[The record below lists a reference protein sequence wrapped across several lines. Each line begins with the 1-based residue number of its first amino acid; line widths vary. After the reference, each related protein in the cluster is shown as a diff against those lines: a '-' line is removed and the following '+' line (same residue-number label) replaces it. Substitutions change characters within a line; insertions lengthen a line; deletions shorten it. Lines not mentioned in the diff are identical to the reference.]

1 MTMGNERKSRVRLA
15 GVALV
20 VLGLALVALSVLADY
35 IGIGAGPMAFGY
47 RQFIGLVI
55 GLSMLVV
62 GVALALFPNGTA
74 QP

>member
-1 MTMGNERKSRVRLA
+1 MTMRNQRNPRVRLA

-20 VLGLALVALSVLADY
+20 LIGVALVVLSVLADY

-47 RQFIGLVI
+47 RQFIGLLA

-62 GVALALFPNGTA
+62 GLALVLTGNGMG